1 MKDNTD
7 KEFSERLTEFIGKRV
22 NILELGILAL
32 CIVLIAYF
40 LMFRYVVSIYP
51 FIIPLALF
59 AILYMFSSFYFEE
72 KREMQH
78 PQMQFFFQKI
88 SYLSLSILSL
98 GLLFFILDFP
108 RAKVLMVVGTISAI
122 TAIIYYIYQIIT
134 NQYVFF
140 RLLVRLIV
148 FTVLGITGIYYA

>member
-1 MKDNTD
+1 MKNNSD
-7 KEFSERLTEFIGKRV
+7 KEFSEKLTEFIGKRV

-32 CIVLIAYF
+32 CIVLMAFF

-98 GLLFFILDFP
+98 GLLFFILEFP
-108 RAKVLMVVGTISAI
+108 RAKMLMVVGTIAAI
-122 TAIIYYIYQIIT
+122 SAIIYYIYQIIT

-140 RLLVRLIV
+140 RLLVRLLI
-148 FTVLGITGIYYA
+148 FAVLGVTGIYYA